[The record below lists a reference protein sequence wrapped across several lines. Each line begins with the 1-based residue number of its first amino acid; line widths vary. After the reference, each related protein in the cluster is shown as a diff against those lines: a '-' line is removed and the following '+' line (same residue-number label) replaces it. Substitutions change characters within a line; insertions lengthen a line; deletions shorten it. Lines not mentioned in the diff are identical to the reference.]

1 MSSQP
6 LRKILLLH
14 TGGTLGM
21 TPSGEPAALAPGRFL
36 DHLLEQ
42 VPELGRLAELSVE
55 VPFNQDSA
63 CLEPDHILALA
74 RRVREAAGTFDG
86 FVIIHGTDTMAFT
99 ASVLGFLLADL
110 GKPVVL
116 TGSQRPLAFVRS
128 DARSNLVNAV
138 DLACRAIPEIGICFG
153 NHWLR
158 GVAADKL
165 SVSKFEAFESPNL
178 PPLAEIGAE
187 IRLHPEAGQ
196 FLRQMPAGL
205 GATLDLSIR
214 TMTPH
219 PGMPWFPAPVGAKA
233 VLIQAFGAGN
243 LPMGRADLR
252 GFLEDCRQRQLPV
265 VVTSQCPHGGVD
277 LSAYELGRKIEEL
290 GAISGGLL
298 TRWTVLAKLGL
309 VLGAG
314 GGIPEARV
322 AFGRAWAG
330 EPMRDGMWPQA

>member
-1 MSSQP
+1 M
-6 LRKILLLH
+6 RKILLLH

-21 TPSGEPAALAPGRFL
+21 MPSGEPASLAPGRFL
-36 DHLLEQ
+36 EHLLVQ
-42 VPELGRLAELSVE
+42 VPELGQLAQLSVE
-55 VPFNQDSA
+55 VPFNQDSS
-63 CLEPDHILALA
+63 CLEPADILVLA
-74 RRVREAAGTFDG
+74 QRVREAAPAFDG

-153 NHWLR
+153 THWLR

-165 SVSKFEAFESPNL
+165 SVSQFEAFQSLNL

-187 IRLHPEAGQ
+187 IRLHPTAGQ
-196 FLRQMPAGL
+196 FARQMPVDMGRAL
-205 GATLDLSIR
+205 ELSIR

-219 PGMPWFPAPVGAKA
+219 PGMPWFPAPAGAKA

-243 LPMGRADLR
+243 LPMGRSDLM
-252 GFLEDCRQRQLPV
+252 GFLEDCHRRQLPV

-277 LSAYELGRKIEEL
+277 LSAYELGRKIETL
-290 GAISGGLL
+290 GAISGGLH
-298 TRWTVLAKLGL
+298 TRWAALAKLGI

-314 GGIPEARV
+314 GGVAEVREAF
-322 AFGRAWAG
+322 ATAWAG
-330 EPMRDGMWPQA
+330 EPTPEGAWPQA

>member
-1 MSSQP
+1 MG
-6 LRKILLLH
+6 KILLLH

-21 TPSGEPAALAPGRFL
+21 APSGKPASLAPGRFL

-42 VPELGRLAELSVE
+42 VPELSRLAELSVE

-63 CLEPDHILALA
+63 CLEPAHILALA
-74 RRVREAAGTFDG
+74 RRVREAAAAFDG

-99 ASVLGFLLADL
+99 ASILGFLLADL

-128 DARSNLVNAV
+128 DARSNVVNAV
-138 DLACRAIPEIGICFG
+138 DLACRAIPEVGICFG
-153 NHWLR
+153 THWLR

-165 SVSKFEAFESPNL
+165 SVSQFEAFQSPNL

-196 FLRQMPAGL
+196 FARRMPAGL
-205 GATLDLSIR
+205 GGDLDLAIR
-214 TMTPH
+214 TVTPH
-219 PGMPWFPAPVGAKA
+219 PGMAWFPPPEGARA

-243 LPMGRADLR
+243 LPMGRPDLR
-252 GFLEDCRQRQLPV
+252 RFLETCRERALPV

-277 LSAYELGRKIEEL
+277 LSAYELGRQVEEF
-290 GAISGGLL
+290 GAISGGLH
-298 TRWTVLAKLGL
+298 TRWAALAKLGL

-314 GGIPEARV
+314 GDGAQVRQ
-322 AFGRAWAG
+322 AFGVSWAG
-330 EPMRDGMWPQA
+330 EPCFETVWPQA

>member
-1 MSSQP
+1 M
-6 LRKILLLH
+6 RKILLLH

-21 TPSGEPAALAPGRFL
+21 APSGEPASLAPGKFL

-42 VPELGRLAELSVE
+42 VPELDQLAELSVE

-63 CLEPDHILALA
+63 CLEPSNILALA
-74 RRVREAAGTFDG
+74 RRVREAAERFDG

-99 ASVLGFLLADL
+99 SSVLGFLLADL

-138 DLACRAIPEIGICFG
+138 DLACRSIPEVGICFG
-153 NHWLR
+153 THWLR

-165 SVSKFEAFESPNL
+165 SVSQFEAFQSPNL

-196 FLRQMPAGL
+196 FLRQVPAGL
-205 GATLDLSIR
+205 GAELDLTVR
-214 TMTPH
+214 TVTPH
-219 PGMPWFPAPVGAKA
+219 PGMAWFPAPTGARA

-243 LPMGRADLR
+243 LPMDRPDLQV
-252 GFLEDCRQRQLPV
+252 FLEDCRQRQLPV

-277 LSAYELGRKIEEL
+277 LSAYEMGRKLEDL
-290 GAISGGLL
+290 GAISGGLH
-298 TRWTVLAKLGL
+298 TRWAALAKLGL

-314 GGIPEARV
+314 GGIPETRE
-322 AFGRAWAG
+322 AFKAAWAG
-330 EPMRDGMWPQA
+330 EPTPEGAWPQA

>member
-1 MSSQP
+1 MA
-6 LRKILLLH
+6 
-14 TGGTLGM
+14 
-21 TPSGEPAALAPGRFL
+21 PSGEPASLAPGKFL

-42 VPELGRLAELSVE
+42 VPELGQLAELSVE

-63 CLEPDHILALA
+63 CLEPADILVLA
-74 RRVREAAGTFDG
+74 QRVRRSVQDFDG

-138 DLACRAIPEIGICFG
+138 DLACRAIPEVGICFG

-165 SVSKFEAFESPNL
+165 SVSQFEAFQSPNL

-187 IRLHPEAGQ
+187 IRLHPEAGR
-196 FLRQMPAGL
+196 FVRQMPRGL
-205 GATLDLSIR
+205 GAELDLTVR
-214 TMTPH
+214 TVIPH
-219 PGMPWFPAPVGAKA
+219 PGMAWFPAPAGAKA

-243 LPMGRADLR
+243 LPMDRADLQA
-252 GFLEDCRQRQLPV
+252 FLRDCEQRALPV
-265 VVTSQCPHGGVD
+265 VVISQCPYGGVD
-277 LSAYELGRKIEEL
+277 LSAYELGRKIEGM
-290 GAISGGLL
+290 GAISGGLH
-298 TRWTVLAKLGL
+298 TRWAALAKLGL
-309 VLGAG
+309 VMGAG
-314 GGIPEARV
+314 GGIPEVRE
-322 AFGRAWAG
+322 AFQVAWAG
-330 EPMRDGMWPQA
+330 EPTPEGAWPQA

>member
-1 MSSQP
+1 MP
-6 LRKILLLH
+6 KILLLH

-21 TPSGEPAALAPGRFL
+21 APSGEPASLAPGKFL

-42 VPELGRLAELSVE
+42 VPELGQLAELSVE

-63 CLEPDHILALA
+63 CMEPANILALG
-74 RRVREAAGTFDG
+74 RRVRTAAAEFDG

-138 DLACRAIPEIGICFG
+138 DLACRAIPEVGICFG
-153 NHWLR
+153 THWLR

-165 SVSKFEAFESPNL
+165 SVSQFEAFQSPNL

-187 IRLHPEAGQ
+187 IRLHPEAGR
-196 FLRQMPAGL
+196 FPRQVPAGL
-205 GATLDLSIR
+205 GRALDLTVR
-214 TMTPH
+214 TVTPH
-219 PGMPWFPAPVGAKA
+219 PGMAWFPVPAGAKA

-243 LPMGRADLR
+243 LPMDRPDLQA
-252 GFLEDCRQRQLPV
+252 FLEDCRQRQLPV
-265 VVTSQCPHGGVD
+265 VVTSQCPYGGID
-277 LSAYELGRKIEEL
+277 LSAYELGRKIEGF
-290 GAISGGLL
+290 GAISGGLH
-298 TRWTVLAKLGL
+298 TRWAALAKLGL
-309 VLGAG
+309 ILGAG
-314 GGIPEARV
+314 GAIAEVRE
-322 AFGRAWAG
+322 AFGVAWAG
-330 EPMRDGMWPQA
+330 EPTPEGAWPQA

>member
-1 MSSQP
+1 M
-6 LRKILLLH
+6 RKILLLH

-21 TPSGEPAALAPGRFL
+21 APSGEPASLAPGRFL

-42 VPELGRLAELSVE
+42 VPELSQLASLSVE

-63 CLEPDHILALA
+63 CLEPSDILALA
-74 RRVREAAGTFDG
+74 ARVRRAGEDFDG

-110 GKPVVL
+110 GKPVVI

-153 NHWLR
+153 THWLR
-158 GVAADKL
+158 GVATDKL
-165 SVSKFEAFESPNL
+165 SVSQFEAFESPNL

-187 IRLHPEAGQ
+187 IRLHPKAGQ
-196 FLRQMPAGL
+196 FPCRVPGGVGQA
-205 GATLDLSIR
+205 LDLNIH
-214 TMTPH
+214 TVTPH
-219 PGMPWFPAPVGAKA
+219 PGMAWFPAPAGAKA

-243 LPMGRADLR
+243 LPMGRDDVGA
-252 GFLEDCRQRQLPV
+252 FLEDCRQRRLPV
-265 VVTSQCPHGGVD
+265 VVISQCPHGGVD
-277 LSAYELGRKIEEL
+277 LSAYEMGRKVEAL
-290 GAISGGLL
+290 GAMSGGLH
-298 TRWTVLAKLGL
+298 TRWAALAKLGL

-314 GGIPEARV
+314 GGIPEVRD
-322 AFGRAWAG
+322 AFGAAWAG
-330 EPMRDGMWPQA
+330 EPMPDGAWPQT

>member
-1 MSSQP
+1 MK
-6 LRKILLLH
+6 KILLLH

-21 TPSGEPAALAPGRFL
+21 APSGEPASLAPGPFL
-36 DHLLEQ
+36 DHLIEQ
-42 VPELGRLAELSVE
+42 VPELGQLAELSVE

-63 CLEPDHILALA
+63 CMEPSHILALA
-74 RRVREAAGTFDG
+74 ARVRRTAGDFDG

-153 NHWLR
+153 THWLR
-158 GVAADKL
+158 GVATDKL
-165 SVSKFEAFESPNL
+165 SVSLFEAFQSPNL
-178 PPLAEIGAE
+178 APVAEIGAE

-196 FLRQMPAGL
+196 FPRRVPAGV
-205 GATLDLSIR
+205 GGQLDLAVR
-214 TMTPH
+214 TVTPH
-219 PGMPWFPAPVGAKA
+219 PGMAWFPAPVGAKA

-243 LPMGRADLR
+243 LPMGRDDLR
-252 GFLEDCRQRQLPV
+252 AFLEDCRQRHLPV
-265 VVTSQCPHGGVD
+265 VVISQCPHGGVD
-277 LSAYELGRKIEEL
+277 LSAYEQGRKVEAR
-290 GAISGGLL
+290 GGISGGLH
-298 TRWTVLAKLGL
+298 TRWAALAKLGL

-314 GGIPEARV
+314 GGVDEVREA
-322 AFGRAWAG
+322 FKTAWAG
-330 EPMRDGMWPQA
+330 EPMPDGAWPQA